1 MLTRSHFII
10 QIDRTEFEVCV
21 FFGIILC
28 LESVKH
34 IHFELRVQT
43 TSNQQSKNELNSDYS
58 DDDHTFNWSKT
69 KTTSIFQ
76 HENRTNVMSWDEMR
90 TNIQTLRLS
99 ERRLEINLWF
109 GVPMAHNML
118 KRGIGP
124 TFRESRFFAQTTTH
138 QSPNLCASKFE
149 YIPLNDTQKGSR
161 LTHPWKIGSTFI
173 VPMARCVRLNEM
185 KRFNDF

>member
-1 MLTRSHFII
+1 MNWIVTTAMMITHS
-10 QIDRTEFEVCV
+10 IDRKQKQRQ
-21 FFGIILC
+21 FFNMRI
-28 LESVKH
+28 EQMWWV
-34 IHFELRVQT
+34 
-43 TSNQQSKNELNSDYS
+43 
-58 DDDHTFNWSKT
+58 
-69 KTTSIFQ
+69 
-76 HENRTNVMSWDEMR
+76 EMRWEPTR
-90 TNIQTLRLS
+90 TNIRTLRLS

-109 GVPMAHNML
+109 GVPTAHNML

-185 KRFNDF
+185 NF